1 MRKEILIKNRDD
13 YLREGLISEIKVMQK
28 LDSPNVVSLIDVME
42 TNNNYY
48 IIQEFCEGGDLDNY
62 LAKQKILPEK
72 EALKF
77 LTDILSGFI

>member
-1 MRKEILIKNRDD
+1 M
-13 YLREGLISEIKVMQK
+13 
-28 LDSPNVVSLIDVME
+28 DVME

-62 LAKQKILPEK
+62 LEKQKIMPEK